1 MVKNDDLL
9 NKIVEQVKADTDEKE
24 GIKEAITEDVVEPVK
39 KTDDMEMLLDDSQV
53 IIPKVGDVIDATV
66 IDITASIVLL
76 DIGPIGTGM
85 VIGREAKSGLSD
97 DEKLGVGSS
106 VTATVVDLDNDDGYI
121 ELSIREASYERAWDD
136 LRAKKDNEETI
147 SVKMLDANKG
157 GLMVEVNGV
166 TGFLPV
172 SQLSSKNYPRVEDG
186 DKNKILELLK
196 RLLNKELPVRIIDI
210 NQEDEKLIV
219 SEKAA
224 HSDRER
230 EAITSLHVGDTI
242 SGDVSGVVDFG
253 AFVKFTPAGGDVED
267 EDTKLEGLIHI
278 SELAWQLIDNPREV
292 IKVGDKTEAKIIGID
307 DTRISLSI
315 KALKEDPWTKI
326 TQKYSVGEIY
336 KGTVDKINHFGA
348 FVYLDSHIHG
358 LSHISEFQEMYP
370 GKKLEDK
377 IVAKEEYMWKVLSI
391 EPKEHRMGLVLMDE
405 KKLKEDKKKDEPK
418 EVENTES
425 KKEESEDDKDDKAE
439 KSSTILPSPEAT
451 DEKSKTTADK
461 KKKSA
466 TTKKAKKSTGDK
478 KDKAKKSMVDKGGEE
493 KTSSPTK
500 TAADKKK
507 TTEKKKD
514 KDDPVK
520 KDKKNSVIAPKLV
533 LGAFV
538 K

>member
-9 NKIVEQVKADTDEKE
+9 NKIVEQVKADTTKE
-24 GIKEAITEDVVEPVK
+24 GEKKEKNIKKEEKKEESVK
-39 KTDDMEMLLDDSQV
+39 DEQKQIAPTSDDMESLLEDSQV
-53 IIPKVGDVIDATV
+53 AIPKVGDVIEATV
-66 IDITASIVLL
+66 IDISASIVLL

-85 VIGREAKSGLSD
+85 VIGREAKSGLAD
-97 DEKLGVGSS
+97 DDKLAVGSK

-136 LRAKKDNEETI
+136 LRAKKENAETI

-166 TGFLPV
+166 IGFLPV

-196 RLLNKELPVRIIDI
+196 RLINKELPVRIIDI

-230 EAITSLHVGDTI
+230 EAITGLHVGDTI
-242 SGDVSGVVDFG
+242 SGEVSGVVDFG
-253 AFVKFTPAGGDVED
+253 AFVKFTPVGGDAED

-326 TQKYSVGEIY
+326 TEKYSVGEIY
-336 KGTVDKINHFGA
+336 SGKVDKINHFGA
-348 FVYLDSHIHG
+348 FVYLDDNIHG
-358 LSHISEFQEMYP
+358 LAHVSEFQEMYP

-377 IVAKEEYMWKVLSI
+377 ITPKEEYKWKVLSI
-391 EPKEHRMGLVLMDE
+391 EPKEHRMGLVLMDDD
-405 KKLKEDKKKDEPK
+405 KLKEDNKKVEKTEDVVKEEKEKKQQKKD
-418 EVENTES
+418 
-425 KKEESEDDKDDKAE
+425 DDKE
-439 KSSTILPSPEAT
+439 
-451 DEKSKTTADK
+451 
-461 KKKSA
+461 
-466 TTKKAKKSTGDK
+466 
-478 KDKAKKSMVDKGGEE
+478 
-493 KTSSPTK
+493 
-500 TAADKKK
+500 
-507 TTEKKKD
+507 
-514 KDDPVK
+514 
-520 KDKKNSVIAPKLV
+520 KDKKESSEEVVNK
-533 LGAFV
+533 

>member
-9 NKIVEQVKADTDEKE
+9 NKIVEQVKADTDKKE
-24 GIKEAITEDVVEPVK
+24 VIKEDVVKDDIKPV
-39 KTDDMEMLLDDSQV
+39 DVDINDMEILLDDSQV

-136 LRAKKDNEETI
+136 LRAKKENEETI

-196 RLLNKELPVRIIDI
+196 RLINKELPARIIDI

-230 EAITSLHVGDTI
+230 EAITGLHVGDTI

-253 AFVKFTPAGGDVED
+253 AFVKFTPVGGDAED

-326 TQKYSVGEIY
+326 TQKYSVGEVY

-418 EVENTES
+418 EVENIES
-425 KKEESEDDKDDKAE
+425 KKEEAKDDKKAKE
-439 KSSTILPSPEAT
+439 KKFSTDTPSPETT
-451 DEKSKTTADK
+451 DEQGKTTADK
-461 KKKSA
+461 KKKSV
-466 TTKKAKKSTGDK
+466 TTKKVKKSTADK
-478 KDKAKKSMVDKGGEE
+478 KDKEE
-493 KTSSPTK
+493 KSS
-500 TAADKKK
+500 TAPPSPEATDGQNKAVVEKKK
-507 TTEKKKD
+507 TTKKKKE

-520 KDKKNSVIAPKLV
+520 KDEKK
-533 LGAFV
+533 
-538 K
+538 